1 MRSILNLI
9 LQHQGKTVVFIIG
22 ALVSILITYLVY
34 WISNKNEYFKYV
46 PSLALIS
53 ISVYKL
59 VGGISRITTEDG
71 ISDIWSFG
79 IFFVTGMV
87 SLFFALILGVNK
99 NYEQRL
105 LKYKA
110 SRE

>member
-9 LQHQGKTVVFIIG
+9 LEHQGKTVVFIIG

-34 WISNKNEYFKYV
+34 WISNKNRYFKYV

-53 ISVYKL
+53 ISAYKL
-59 VGGISRITTEDG
+59 VEGISRITTEEG
-71 ISDIWSFG
+71 INNIWSFG

-87 SLFFALILGVNK
+87 SLLFALILGVNR
-99 NYEQRL
+99 NYNQRL
-105 LKYKA
+105 LEYKA